1 MATKSPWKDWQILET
16 IGRGSYGAVYKI
28 TRTQYGVTEL
38 AAMKVISI
46 PNDPD
51 MIEKDYSCG
60 YDKDSIK
67 EKYKSYLDVVLNE
80 YQLMMKIK
88 GCANIVRCDDI
99 SVQPHDDGIGWDVF
113 IRMEYLNAADKIFTG
128 KVKEETVIK
137 LGTDICNALDVC
149 GREDIIHR
157 DIKPSNILAND
168 HGDFKLGD
176 FGVSRVL
183 NDEDTYGTKGIGTYN
198 FMAPEVYN
206 GEKYGK
212 AADIYSLGMVMYW
225 LLNDKAFPF
234 LSAGKAPTAK
244 EMSEARE
251 KRFGGEP
258 LPRPARGT
266 DELVSVVLKACSF
279 KPEDRYDSA
288 KEMWSDLFNISY
300 SLTSR
305 VDITAVPGK
314 EAGPS
319 SDGTADG
326 TADLKTLAGDE
337 GTAVIDPA
345 PFNDDTVVIDPVPFN
360 DDTVVV
366 NPVPFN
372 DDTVVINPV
381 PSGDGTVPIKNSNKK
396 NSMPVPPPKPPV
408 QDKTEK
414 SSKGYLVAIA
424 CVFAVLLIAGV
435 CFALANNG
443 KKAPAATSAVE
454 QTSETAANT
463 SAAET
468 TTAATTTTTTS
479 VETTE
484 PDPTNILGLPAAYFS
499 YDGEYLEV
507 DSSLFGTS
515 YTKLNESTKN
525 RLTNYREWSE
535 SDSDVDAVCDLGEF
549 AFKFMDEEVV
559 SFVCIYPNRGLTLD
573 DISGLYLDHLGDY
586 DDVSYDKSGN
596 IKSCE
601 WMTSDDVHIHIWWD
615 KSANCVFAE
624 YEKEQ

>member
-1 MATKSPWKDWQILET
+1 MTIKAPWNGWEIIET

-99 SVQPHDDGIGWDVF
+99 SVQPHDDGIGWNVF
-113 IRMEYLNAADKIFTG
+113 IRMEYLNTADKILSG
-128 KVKEETVIK
+128 KVSEESVIK
-137 LGTDICNALDVC
+137 LGIDICNALDVC

-157 DIKPSNILAND
+157 DIKPSNILVNS

-212 AADIYSLGMVMYW
+212 AADIYSLGMGMYW
-225 LLNDKAFPF
+225 ILNDRAFPF

-244 EMSEARE
+244 EMAEARQ
-251 KRFGGEP
+251 KRFGGEE
-258 LPRPARGT
+258 LPRPSNGT
-266 DELVSVVLKACSF
+266 DELARIVLKACSF
-279 KPEDRYDSA
+279 NPEDRYASA
-288 KEMWSDLFNISY
+288 KEMWTELFNINY
-300 SLTSR
+300 SLTTR
-305 VDITAVPGK
+305 PDITVASPK
-314 EAGPS
+314 RTEPS
-319 SDGTADG
+319 LSDETVVLTPDQKANME
-326 TADLKTLAGDE
+326 DE
-337 GTAVIDPA
+337 GT
-345 PFNDDTVVIDPVPFN
+345 VVIAQDSP
-360 DDTVVV
+360 
-366 NPVPFN
+366 
-372 DDTVVINPV
+372 
-381 PSGDGTVPIKNSNKK
+381 GDETVPINLYKK
-396 NSMPVPPPKPPV
+396 PVSMQTPPPKPKES
-408 QDKTEK
+408 DKKEG
-414 SSKGYLVAIA
+414 SSKGYLVVIA
-424 CVFAVLLIAGV
+424 CVFALLLIAGV
-435 CFALANNG
+435 FIVLGKIG
-443 KKAPAATSAVE
+443 KKDS
-454 QTSETAANT
+454 NT
-463 SAAET
+463 TKAT
-468 TTAATTTTTTS
+468 TTASVDNVSETTENTSVTEATTTTT
-479 VETTE
+479 VETTETE
-484 PDPTNILGLPAAYFS
+484 PDPTNILGLPVAYFS

-507 DSSLFGTS
+507 DKSLFGTTYS
-515 YTKLNESTKN
+515 DLDKSTKN
-525 RLTNYREWSE
+525 RLANYREWSE

-549 AFKFMDEEVV
+549 AFKFKEEKCV
-559 SFVCIYPNRGLTLD
+559 SFVCIYPNRSLGLE
-573 DISGLYLDHLGDY
+573 DISNLYLEHIGDF
-586 DDVSYDKSGN
+586 DDVSYDNSGN

-601 WMTSDDVHIHIWWD
+601 WITSDNVHIHIWWD

-624 YEKEQ
+624 YEME